1 MTEKDKNESF
11 EDLLLG
17 KFLDPIHGV
26 IRITKLEKK
35 IIDHPL
41 FQRLRDIRQ
50 NTFLYK
56 VFPSAMH
63 SRFEHSVGV
72 MHLSYEILKNL
83 DLNAWIYHRKNEDV
97 DLYLGI
103 KKMPASLIQE
113 LRIAALLHDVGH
125 GPLAHQFD
133 SFAIDI
139 KKFKEKCKAENTHEY
154 DNIISLADSEDGKLS
169 HEQVSCIFI
178 KHIIDELKCEAESES
193 DGDKTYNDNIKEIN
207 SDSIIKIVE
216 KNYKFENKMEDL
228 DIYPLLGSIISSS
241 PIDADRMDYLL
252 RDSYFSGVKYGIYD
266 YGRLLMS
273 FIPVKVANSV
283 YLAYKESGM
292 DSILEFANA
301 RSGLYSQV
309 YFHKTNRALSAMLSK
324 ACSNSDTVNVI
335 SLEPKDKIINLMKAF
350 YLNNPDKNFLED
362 TLQNKLNEDSKKI
375 LHDIINRNVW
385 KKVYEKKHTLSNI
398 KLSNNTFKKYKSEI
412 SEKINHIL
420 KHNLSGNGWVLD
432 FQIEDNF
439 KDIEVSQ
446 AKIIQKEIDGK
457 YKINELRDCNEAL
470 QPYHYVKFFI
480 RVFVS
485 KDTQSAIVNTR
496 EQLVKDIEEAVKDKI
511 NNIEIEEKEIVAS

>member
-1 MTEKDKNESF
+1 MTNKIKPDNF

-72 MHLSYEILKNL
+72 MHLSYEILKNI
-83 DLNAWIYHRKNEDV
+83 DLNALIYNRKNVDA
-97 DLYLGI
+97 DLYLDI
-103 KKMPASLIQE
+103 KYMPISLIQE

-133 SFAIDI
+133 SFAVEI
-139 KKFKEKCKAENTHEY
+139 KKFKEKCEAEGTQIY
-154 DNIISLADSEDGKLS
+154 DKIISLADSKEGRLS

-178 KHIIDELKCEAESES
+178 KEIIDELKSKAESES
-193 DGDKTYNDNIKEIN
+193 DSDNIYKENIRMI
-207 SDSIIKIVE
+207 SADSIIKIVE
-216 KNYKFENKMEDL
+216 KKYEFTNSMKGP

-273 FIPVKVANSV
+273 FIPVKVKNSI

-309 YFHKTNRALSAMLSK
+309 YFHKTNRALSAMLNK
-324 ACSNSDTVNVI
+324 ACSGQVSADVVPLDSEDKVI
-335 SLEPKDKIINLMKAF
+335 DLMKDF
-350 YLNNPDKNFLED
+350 YINNPDKKFLEH
-362 TLQNKLNEDSKKI
+362 TLENKLNGDSKKI
-375 LHDIINRNVW
+375 IHDIINRNVW
-385 KKVYEKKHTLSNI
+385 KKIYEKKHTFSNV
-398 KLSNNTFKKYKSEI
+398 KFSNGIFKKCKSEI
-412 SEKINHIL
+412 SKNIDYIL
-420 KHNLSGNGWVLD
+420 KNNLNGNEWVLD

-439 KDIEVSQ
+439 KDIEVSE
-446 AKIIQKEIDGK
+446 ARIIKKEINGRYEIKELCK
-457 YKINELRDCNEAL
+457 YDEEL

-480 RVFVS
+480 RVFAS
-485 KDTQSAIVNTR
+485 KANQ
-496 EQLVKDIEEAVKDKI
+496 DK
-511 NNIEIEEKEIVAS
+511 NIEIIEQLIKKIEETVENEINAIKV

>member
-1 MTEKDKNESF
+1 MTNKNKLENF

-72 MHLSYEILKNL
+72 MHLSYEILKNI
-83 DLNAWIYHRKNEDV
+83 DLNALIYNRKNMGI
-97 DLYLGI
+97 DLYLDI
-103 KKMPASLIQE
+103 KKIPSSLIQE

-133 SFAIDI
+133 SFAISVKD
-139 KKFKEKCKAENTHEY
+139 FKEKCKTEGNKQY
-154 DNIISLADSEDGKLS
+154 DKIISLSDNDKLT

-178 KHIIDELKCEAESES
+178 KEIIEELKNEAQ
-193 DGDKTYNDNIKEIN
+193 DKSNDDDVYKENIAAIN
-207 SDSIIKIVE
+207 PESIIKIVDKRYDF
-216 KNYKFENKMEDL
+216 KNNIEGVNV
-228 DIYPLLGSIISSS
+228 YPLLGSIISSS

-273 FIPVKVANSV
+273 FIPVKVENSV

-292 DSILEFANA
+292 DSILEFVNA

-309 YFHKTNRALSAMLSK
+309 YFHKTNRALSAMLNK
-324 ACSNSDTVNVI
+324 ACSRKKTDDVV
-335 SLEPKDKIINLMKAF
+335 SLKSKNTLIESIKHF
-350 YLNNPDKNFLED
+350 YRENPDKTFLEN
-362 TLQNKLNEDSKKI
+362 TLKNTLDKNSQAI
-375 LHDIINRNVW
+375 IQDIVDRNVW
-385 KKVYEKKHTLSNI
+385 KKIYEKKHTFSNVNI
-398 KLSNNTFKKYKSEI
+398 SDNRYKEYKQNI
-412 SEKINHIL
+412 SKKINKIIEDKL
-420 KHNLSGNGWVLD
+420 KGDEWALD

-439 KDIEVSQ
+439 KDIDTSQ
-446 AKIIQKEIDGK
+446 AKIIKKETGGK
-457 YKINELRDCNEAL
+457 YTINDLCKYNDVL
-470 QPYHYVKFFI
+470 HPYHYVKFFI

-485 KDTQSAIVNTR
+485 KTTQLQNT
-496 EQLVKDIEEAVKDKI
+496 EEINVLIKKIDKSLNDEIEHIKKDK
-511 NNIEIEEKEIVAS
+511 

>member
-1 MTEKDKNESF
+1 MTQKKTDNF

-72 MHLSYEILKNL
+72 MHLSYEILRNL
-83 DLNAWIYHRKNEDV
+83 DLNALIYNRKNEGI
-97 DLYLGI
+97 DLFLEI
-103 KKMPASLIQE
+103 KKIPASLIQE

-139 KKFKEKCKAENTHEY
+139 KKFKKKCNTEGTHKY
-154 DNIISLADSEDGKLS
+154 DKIISLTDNEEGKLS

-178 KHIIDELKCEAESES
+178 KEIIDELKNNADNES
-193 DGDKTYNDNIKEIN
+193 DDDNVYKESIKEIN
-207 SDSIIKIVE
+207 ADSIIKIVE
-216 KNYKFENKMEDL
+216 KKYEFKSELEGPN
-228 DIYPLLGSIISSS
+228 IYPLLGSIISSS

-273 FIPVKVANSV
+273 FIPVKVENSI

-301 RSGLYSQV
+301 RSSLYSQV
-309 YFHKTNRALSAMLSK
+309 YFHKTNRALSAMLDKAFSGSK
-324 ACSNSDTVNVI
+324 TVSVI
-335 SLEPKDKIINLMKAF
+335 SLEESEKKIIDLMSDF
-350 YLNNPDKNFLED
+350 YLKNPDKKFLEH
-362 TLQNKLNEDSKKI
+362 TLKGKLNQDSEKI
-375 LHDIINRNVW
+375 IDDIVKRNVW
-385 KKVYEKKHTLSNI
+385 KKIYEKKHTFSNVRLSD
-398 KLSNNTFKKYKSEI
+398 STFNNYKREI
-412 SEKINHIL
+412 SQEILHTLKNAIN
-420 KHNLSGNGWVLD
+420 GNEWTLD

-439 KDIEVSQ
+439 KDIEESQ
-446 AKIIQKEIDGK
+446 ARIIKKETNGN
-457 YKINELRDCNEAL
+457 YKINELRDYNEAL
-470 QPYHYVKFFI
+470 QPYHHVKFFI
-480 RVFVS
+480 RIFVS
-485 KDTQSAIVNTR
+485 KQTKTTIGGVIEN
-496 EQLVKDIEEAVKDKI
+496 LIKDIETIVKDKI
-511 NNIEIEEKEIVAS
+511 NNIEIEKK

>member
-1 MTEKDKNESF
+1 MTQKNKPENF
-11 EDLLLG
+11 EDLLVG

-83 DLNAWIYHRKNEDV
+83 DLNALIYNRKNESV
-97 DLYLGI
+97 NLYLDI

-139 KKFKEKCKAENTHEY
+139 KKFKEKCKSEGTHKY
-154 DNIISLADSEDGKLS
+154 DKIISLTENDEDKLS

-178 KHIIDELKCEAESES
+178 KEIIDELKNKAESEL
-193 DGDKTYNDNIKEIN
+193 DIDDVYKEHIKIIN
-207 SDSIIKIVE
+207 ADSIIKIVE
-216 KNYKFENKMEDL
+216 KKYEFQNEINGPN
-228 DIYPLLGSIISSS
+228 IYPLLGSIISSS

-273 FIPVKVANSV
+273 FIPVEVENNIH
-283 YLAYKESGM
+283 LAYKESGM

-309 YFHKTNRALSAMLSK
+309 YFHKTNRALSAMLHK
-324 ACSNSDTVNVI
+324 ACSDLDAVNVI
-335 SLEPKDKIINLMKAF
+335 SLESEDKLIDLMKDF
-350 YLNNPDKNFLED
+350 YLNNPDKKFLEHK
-362 TLQNKLNEDSKKI
+362 LKNELNEDSKKI
-375 LHDIINRNVW
+375 IDDIVSRNVW
-385 KKVYEKKHTLSNI
+385 KKIYEKKHTFSNVRLSDNI
-398 KLSNNTFKKYKSEI
+398 FKGYKKEI
-412 SEKINHIL
+412 SEKINSIL
-420 KHNLSGNGWVLD
+420 EDTISGNEWVLD

-439 KDIEVSQ
+439 KDIEESQ
-446 AKIIQKEIDGK
+446 AKIIKKEINGK
-457 YKINELRDCNEAL
+457 YTINELRDCNEVL

-480 RVFVS
+480 RIFVS
-485 KDTQSAIVNTR
+485 KTTQVTIARAS
-496 EQLVKDIEEAVKDKI
+496 EQLAKEIEKIVKDRIDDIENKQKARVEP
-511 NNIEIEEKEIVAS
+511 